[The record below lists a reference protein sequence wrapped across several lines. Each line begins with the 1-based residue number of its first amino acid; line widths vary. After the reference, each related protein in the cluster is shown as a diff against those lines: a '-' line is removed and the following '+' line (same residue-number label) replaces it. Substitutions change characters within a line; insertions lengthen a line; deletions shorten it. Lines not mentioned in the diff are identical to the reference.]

1 MEGMKEFYLIGAGM
15 GTEDMLTAQARDAIC
30 RADRVLATARLAE
43 GLSHVRGDMETVPFS
58 SLSDAALEQEGT
70 TAILLSGD
78 TGFYSAAKSLSANL
92 AGQGTV
98 HILPGM
104 SSIQVFCA
112 KAGTCYED
120 AVLLSMHGRSG
131 SLTGAVSYNRKVIAL
146 TGGENKA
153 QVLCRVLV
161 QAGLTHVTV
170 TVGENLGAPEE
181 RMVSGTPA
189 QLAQIEFSDLC
200 VLMVQNERPADASHA
215 LRDSEFLRGEVPM
228 TKQEVRW
235 LACDLLSVRPT
246 DVVYDIGAGT
256 GSVSMELARRAH
268 RGQVYALECKPEAL
282 ELIATNRQHTG
293 CYNVTAMQ
301 AMAPDGLEALPAPD
315 CAFIGGSRGN
325 MAEIV
330 SAIRQKNPKV
340 RMVITAIA
348 LETLQAAVQALEDNG
363 FTVEISCVNVSR
375 AKLVGSYRMMMAQNP
390 VYLIGGNL

>member
-1 MEGMKEFYLIGAGM
+1 MEGMREFYLIGAGM

-30 RADRVLATARLAE
+30 QADRVLATARLAE
-43 GLSHVRGDMETVPFS
+43 GLSGVRGDMETVPFS
-58 SLSDAALEQEGT
+58 RLSDAALEQEGT
-70 TAILLSGD
+70 IAILLSGD
-78 TGFYSAAKSLSANL
+78 TGFYSAAKSLSAKL
-92 AGQGTV
+92 EEQGTV

-112 KAGTCYED
+112 KAGTSYED

-153 QVLCRVLV
+153 QVLCRILA
-161 QAGLTHVTV
+161 QAGLTDVTV

-181 RMVSGTPA
+181 RMVSDTPE
-189 QLAQIEFSDLC
+189 QLAQLEFGDLC
-200 VLMVQNERPADASHA
+200 VLLVQNDHPADASHA

-228 TKQEVRW
+228 TKQEVRR
-235 LACDLLSVRPT
+235 LVCDLLSVRPT

-256 GSVSMELARRAH
+256 GSVSMDLARRAH

-282 ELIATNRQHTG
+282 ELIETNRQHTG
-293 CYNVTAMQ
+293 CYNVTALQ

-330 SAIRQKNPKV
+330 AAVREKNPNV
-340 RMVITAIA
+340 RLVITAIA
-348 LETLQAAVQALEDNG
+348 LETVQAAVQALQDNG
-363 FTVEISCVNVSR
+363 FAVEISCANIAR
-375 AKLVGSYRMMMAQNP
+375 AKQIGSYHMMMAQNP

>member
-1 MEGMKEFYLIGAGM
+1 
-15 GTEDMLTAQARDAIC
+15 
-30 RADRVLATARLAE
+30 
-43 GLSHVRGDMETVPFS
+43 
-58 SLSDAALEQEGT
+58 
-70 TAILLSGD
+70 
-78 TGFYSAAKSLSANL
+78 
-92 AGQGTV
+92 
-98 HILPGM
+98 
-104 SSIQVFCA
+104 
-112 KAGTCYED
+112 
-120 AVLLSMHGRSG
+120 MHGRSG

-153 QVLCRVLV
+153 QVLCRVLA

-181 RMVSGTPA
+181 RMVSGTPEQLA
-189 QLAQIEFSDLC
+189 QLAFGDLC
-200 VLMVQNERPADASHA
+200 VLMVQNDRPADVSHA

-282 ELIATNRQHTG
+282 ELIDTNRQHTG

-348 LETLQAAVQALEDNG
+348 LETLQAAVQALEENG

-375 AKLVGSYRMMMAQNP
+375 AKQVGSYHMMMAQNP